1 MHKWKVKD
9 SHTSSLYCFSFQIE
23 LFYENGAL
31 EALTGLSVDESCPDF
46 QHALE
51 TVMTLAS
58 ANENALMALAE
69 REPAL
74 IERFEAKLNERR
86 QLIQGS
92 EDDLVRF
99 LDRQWGINVFL
110 FDF

>member
-1 MHKWKVKD
+1 
-9 SHTSSLYCFSFQIE
+9 
-23 LFYENGAL
+23 
-31 EALTGLSVDESCPDF
+31 
-46 QHALE
+46 
-51 TVMTLAS
+51 MTLAS

-92 EDDLVRF
+92 EDDLVGF
-99 LDRQWGINVFL
+99 LDLQ
-110 FDF
+110 